1 MFFAPRS
8 KGLKAIRRRIGGS
21 NATAKISASFETLEP
36 RHCCDAKDDVFA
48 KTAADFGPSADPN
61 KNLVTSLDVLA
72 NDTAGSKNK
81 ADLSIGL
88 INYIGP
94 TFGGTLGK
102 PTQTLY
108 MPDGGYLKLT
118 GSGGRNTGVQYGLPA
133 RELLSFEDY
142 KLQEDFV
149 RNEITTWCDRER
161 DSINNYYQK
170 IDLTLLRIS
179 DFVRSNVGGGTGGFG
194 SGGSSLKDILG
205 LRSIGISPGP
215 GVVLS
220 IGGRAIDFLLGS
232 YAKNQLAT
240 LDEVIRGAF
249 QEESNAHQAEL
260 DQFDIEQNRLL
271 NDFDLSLSKV
281 GKRVFGNF
289 TFVYSEVDGSP
300 ITSPPP
306 PPNRLGGAPIDWSA
320 ASVKTSSS
328 ATVTVNMNI
337 EDYSAKL
344 AQLNAWHDSHGLTS
358 HRYDQELKLRTL
370 DDMYGDALIAFS
382 NRLGFNVAWENGQ
395 WVGRDVYSLPGGPFL
410 GGEDGTYQGAVG
422 LIRSVLFNGID
433 IADELNK
440 IKYKK
445 R

>member
-1 MFFAPRS
+1 MFFEPRS
-8 KGLKAIRRRIGGS
+8 QGLKAIRRRIGGS
-21 NATAKISASFETLEP
+21 KATAKISASFETLEP
-36 RHCCDAKDDVFA
+36 RHCCAAVDDVFT
-48 KTAADFGPSADPN
+48 KTAADFAPSADPD

-72 NDTAGSKNK
+72 NDIARSKNK
-81 ADLSIGL
+81 TDLSIGL
-88 INYIGP
+88 MTYIGP

-118 GSGGRNTGVQYGLPA
+118 GGGGRNTGIQYGLPT
-133 RELLSFEDY
+133 RELLSFDDY
-142 KLQEDFV
+142 DLEEKSL
-149 RNEITTWCDRER
+149 RNEVKTWCDRER

-170 IDLTLLRIS
+170 IDVTLLRIV
-179 DFVRSNVGGGTGGFG
+179 DFVRSSMGSGSGGFG

-205 LRSIGISPGP
+205 LGGKGISPVP

-232 YAKNQLAT
+232 YAKNQLVT
-240 LDEVIRGAF
+240 LDEAIREAF
-249 QEESNAHQAEL
+249 QEASNAHQAEL
-260 DQFDIEQNRLL
+260 DQFDIEQKRLL
-271 NDFDLSLSKV
+271 DDFDLSSSKV

-300 ITSPPP
+300 ITSSPP
-306 PPNRLGGAPIDWSA
+306 PPNRLGGALIDWAA

-328 ATVTVNMNI
+328 ATVTVNLNV

-344 AQLNAWHDSHGLTS
+344 AQLNSWRASHDLAS
-358 HRYDQELKLRTL
+358 HRYDQELKRRTL

-382 NRLGFNVAWENGQ
+382 NRVGFGVAWENGR
-395 WVGRDVYSLPGGPFL
+395 WVGQD
-410 GGEDGTYQGAVG
+410 
-422 LIRSVLFNGID
+422 GID
-433 IADELNK
+433 MNVPRDGGFYTGVLIARSYAFDGFDVADVLNK
-440 IKYKK
+440 INYKK

>member
-1 MFFAPRS
+1 MFFEPRS
-8 KGLKAIRRRIGGS
+8 KGVKAIRRRIGGS

-36 RHCCDAKDDVFA
+36 RHCCAAVDDVFT
-48 KTAADFGPSADPN
+48 KTAADFVPSADPN

-72 NDTAGSKNK
+72 NDIANSGNK
-81 ADLSIGL
+81 AHLSIGVVTF
-88 INYIGP
+88 IGQ
-94 TFGGTLGK
+94 TGGGQISK
-102 PTQTLY
+102 PSQTLY
-108 MPDGGYLKLT
+108 MPSGGYIKLAQDGQRIT
-118 GSGGRNTGVQYGLPA
+118 GIRYALPTQAILSAEAYNKQERRA
-133 RELLSFEDY
+133 REEFDIWCDGEREAIGHYYDNVNLVLNRIGS
-142 KLQEDFV
+142 FV
-149 RNEITTWCDRER
+149 RDHTGAG
-161 DSINNYYQK
+161 S
-170 IDLTLLRIS
+170 
-179 DFVRSNVGGGTGGFG
+179 GGFG

-205 LRSIGISPGP
+205 LKSIGISPGP

-240 LDEVIRGAF
+240 LDDAILGAF
-249 QEESNAHQAEL
+249 QEASDARRAEVK
-260 DQFDIEQNRLL
+260 QFEIEKQRLL
-271 NDFDLSLSKV
+271 DDFDLSLSKV
-281 GKRVFGNF
+281 DKRVFGNF
-289 TFVYSEVDGSP
+289 SFVYTEVDGSP
-300 ITSPPP
+300 VTNSPPVP
-306 PPNRLGGAPIDWSA
+306 SRLGGVVVNPAA

-344 AQLNAWHDSHGLTS
+344 AQLNAWRASHSLTS
-358 HRYDQELKLRTL
+358 HRYDQELDGQL
-370 DDMYGDALIAFS
+370 DDLYGDALIAFS

-440 IKYKK
+440 IKCKK